1 MEMRSHGEAEAQRVE
16 DTSSAPNQTL
26 LAQNASVVERQAQ
39 DASLGVSAKETRA
52 NVPLLR
58 SLFALKPVQII
69 SAFVLIAAVM
79 GWIEFGLEPNLKLNF
94 SQWPP
99 VTASIESN
107 SPAILDNDGYY
118 HIRWSKMLRESFP
131 YLPPFKALPLT
142 TLNEQDYVDHHYLF
156 HLFLVPFTFGDLR
169 VGAKLAAV
177 IFSSLG
183 IVSLFALLITY
194 NVRYKWLWLAP
205 LVASSEP
212 FLYRMS
218 MTRAPALSLALLG
231 LGTYLILKRKHI
243 LLALLSFAFVWF
255 YSLFPLILA
264 FAIAYTVAIYLAE
277 RRIVLW
283 PVLASF
289 CGIVAGLFINPY
301 FPENLRLLY
310 EHVLMKITPTSG
322 YSVDVGV
329 EWYPYETWIMLASSI
344 LACVIYFAALLA
356 FDFRSRVRDA
366 KPLFFLIVSA
376 MLLLMAL
383 KSRRFI
389 EYWPPFAVVF
399 AAFTFSPK
407 FEQID
412 WAWLAR
418 TRDTVIAAIATA
430 VIAVAAIGAMVGTVI
445 QAHADVKS
453 EADPYAYRGAS
464 EWIAENTPPGTMV
477 FNTDW
482 DDFPMLYYYN
492 PNSTYIVG
500 LDPTYLYDR
509 DKDLWDL
516 YARITLGEE
525 DNPAPLIRE
534 RFGAEYVFTD
544 NGHTDFLDNAYESG
558 LFETVYKD
566 SHTTVLRLR

>member
-1 MEMRSHGEAEAQRVE
+1 
-16 DTSSAPNQTL
+16 
-26 LAQNASVVERQAQ
+26 
-39 DASLGVSAKETRA
+39 
-52 NVPLLR
+52 
-58 SLFALKPVQII
+58 
-69 SAFVLIAAVM
+69 
-79 GWIEFGLEPNLKLNF
+79 
-94 SQWPP
+94 
-99 VTASIESN
+99 
-107 SPAILDNDGYY
+107 
-118 HIRWSKMLRESFP
+118 
-131 YLPPFKALPLT
+131 
-142 TLNEQDYVDHHYLF
+142 
-156 HLFLVPFTFGDLR
+156 LR

-183 IVSLFALLITY
+183 IVSLFALLVSY
-194 NVRYKWLWLAP
+194 NVPYRWLWLAP

-231 LGTYLILKRKHI
+231 LGTYLILRRKHI

-264 FAIAYTVAIYLAE
+264 FAIAFTSATYIAE
-277 RRIVLW
+277 RRIDLRA
-283 PVLASF
+283 VLASS
-289 CGIVAGLFINPY
+289 CGIIAGLFINPY
-301 FPENLRLLY
+301 FPKNLSLLY
-310 EHVLMKITPTSG
+310 QHILMKINTTSG
-322 YSVDVGV
+322 YTVDVGV
-329 EWYPYETWIMLASSI
+329 EWYPYETWIMLVSSVV
-344 LACVIYFAALLA
+344 ACVIYFAALLA

-399 AAFTFSPK
+399 AAFTFGPK

-412 WAWLAR
+412 WAWLAK
-418 TRDTVIAAIATA
+418 TRDRVIAAIATA
-430 VIAVAAIGAMVGTVI
+430 VVAVAALGAMVGTVV

-464 EWIAENTPPGTMV
+464 EWIAENTPPGSMV

-482 DDFPMLYYYN
+482 DDFPMLFYYN
-492 PNSTYIVG
+492 PNSVYIVG

-525 DNPAPLIRE
+525 ENPAPLIRE

-544 NGHTDFLDNAYESG
+544 NGHKDFLDNAYESG
-558 LFETVYKD
+558 DFETVYED